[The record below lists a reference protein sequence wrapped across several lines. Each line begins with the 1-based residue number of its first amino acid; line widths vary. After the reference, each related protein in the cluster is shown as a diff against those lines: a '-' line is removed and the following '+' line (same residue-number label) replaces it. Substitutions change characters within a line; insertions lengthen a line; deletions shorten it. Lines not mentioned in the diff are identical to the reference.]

1 MEEQSNSQINNF
13 KKSDKFFFKANLIF
27 IIVMAVYAVV
37 ICISAII
44 MMVYDNPVGGIISLA
59 TGAVTIVIA
68 FVVFKLFT
76 SMLADIKFIRNK
88 LYDLESENDKIAEN
102 FEKIK

>member
-1 MEEQSNSQINNF
+1 MEEEFNSQSNNF
-13 KKSDKFFFKANLIF
+13 KKSDKYFFKANLIF

-68 FVVFKLFT
+68 FVVFKLFM

>member
-44 MMVYDNPVGGIISLA
+44 MMVYDNPVGAIISLA
-59 TGAVTIVIA
+59 TGAVTIL
-68 FVVFKLFT
+68 FKLFM

>member
-44 MMVYDNPVGGIISLA
+44 MMVYDNPVGAIISLA
-59 TGAVTIVIA
+59 TGAVTIIIA
-68 FVVFKLFT
+68 FVVFKLFM